1 MGGSINTLALSR
13 FVLLLPVLLVVFL
26 GCSRIF
32 PPLGQFYQGEVL
44 GISAYDVKRAQE
56 IRFVQGGTHYA
67 LVSIGEK
74 QELIAFQLVVVNAR
88 ANSIKLEISKAPI
101 ELVGLNQLGTYTQIN
116 PFDVS
121 HKVSAPDDPSRF
133 LYVDHL
139 LWGTFEL
146 SKGEELE
153 GWAVFKIPKGILF
166 EEMRW
171 WAGDFVILKK

>member
-1 MGGSINTLALSR
+1 MLS
-13 FVLLLPVLLVVFL
+13 VVLVVFL

-32 PPLGQFYQGEVL
+32 PPLGQFYQGELL
-44 GISAYDVKRAQE
+44 GISVYDVKRTQE
-56 IRFVQGGTHYA
+56 IRFVQDGLHYS
-67 LVSIGEK
+67 LVSSGEK
-74 QELIAFQLVVVNAR
+74 QELIAFKLVVVNAR
-88 ANSIKLEISKAPI
+88 ANSIKLEISEAPI

-116 PFDVS
+116 PFDMS
-121 HKVSAPDDPSRF
+121 HKVSPPNDLSRF
-133 LYVDHL
+133 FYVDDL
-139 LWGTFEL
+139 LWSTSEL